1 MCFSGAL
8 VQWLLLLLDFIQPSL
23 NSGSV
28 QVQTLLTTCWKFK
41 MVRISEVLRR
51 FKSCSGH
58 FRDLQ
63 IWGSLTMVLAGIR
76 IKAIRRSTIPQKQ
89 FIIIIFIIIRSIIT
103 CKIILR
109 KKKIQSFAIRLFSFS
124 WTSKSFVLFEVNR
137 LLKLN
142 SLLSKSV
149 LFTKSA
155 CFDMAAKFSTIGLLN
170 SWVIIFL
177 ELSEIFVLKFTNFCT
192 QNSFSHWTTRIWYF
206 LSTSTIFFSKFSL
219 SVLYGY
225 MWINV
230 VASGVFFSKQ
240 FTFVFSV
247 LNFVFLTTLLSTVS
261 LF

>member
-8 VQWLLLLLDFIQPSL
+8 VQWLLLLLDFIQPNL

-41 MVRISEVLRR
+41 MVRISEVPRR

-89 FIIIIFIIIRSIIT
+89 FIIIIFIVIRSIIT
-103 CKIILR
+103 CKIILP

-137 LLKLN
+137 LLKLI

-170 SWVIIFL
+170 SWVIIF
-177 ELSEIFVLKFTNFCT
+177 
-192 QNSFSHWTTRIWYF
+192 
-206 LSTSTIFFSKFSL
+206 
-219 SVLYGY
+219 
-225 MWINV
+225 
-230 VASGVFFSKQ
+230 
-240 FTFVFSV
+240 
-247 LNFVFLTTLLSTVS
+247 
-261 LF
+261 